1 MPSQKQIFADL
12 LQLFDIGDR
21 TDISAALFDVELLA
35 KCQRDG
41 LHGDVDKFDSKYLL
55 DDQMS

>member
-1 MPSQKQIFADL
+1 MPSQKQIFADF

-21 TDISAALFDVELLA
+21 TDIETALFDVEKLA

-41 LHGDVDKFDSKYLL
+41 LHGVVDRFDSKY
-55 DDQMS
+55 